1 MRLRAD
7 SPRQGSAMAS
17 ADDQQ
22 GRKDLSYFGIQST
35 WGITKHLG
43 GRKATDRLVQLCAIT
58 PRSKVLEIGCGVGIT
73 SCYLAK
79 KVGCS
84 VTSIDLNG
92 PMVTWAR
99 QRAEREGLADRIAF
113 RVADAQDLPFSDGSF
128 DAVISESVTA
138 FVPDKARAVSECR
151 RVLRPG
157 GSLGLTEVSWVRTPP
172 PADLVDF
179 LTRTMEGAVFLE
191 PSGWLKLLDEGGF
204 TGLRSEVFHLTATG
218 QLASDLSGQSW
229 HDVADRFRAMG
240 AFVGQCLT
248 DADTRRYAG
257 TLMPSLRTI
266 KDLFTYF
273 GYGIYT
279 GRKAD

>member
-1 MRLRAD
+1 
-7 SPRQGSAMAS
+7 MAS
-17 ADDQQ
+17 ADDQEE
-22 GRKDLSYFGIQST
+22 RKDLSYFGIQSA
-35 WGITKHLG
+35 WGVTKHLG
-43 GRKATDRLVQLCAIT
+43 GRRATDRLVQLCAIT
-58 PRSKVLEIGCGVGIT
+58 PESKVLEIGCGVGIT
-73 SCYLAK
+73 SCYLARN
-79 KVGCS
+79 VGCS
-84 VTSIDLNG
+84 VTSIDLNE

-138 FVPDKARAVSECR
+138 FVPDKARAINEYR

-157 GSLGLTEVSWVRTPP
+157 GSLGLTEVSWVMSPP

-179 LTRTMEGAVFLE
+179 LTRVTDGAVFPVPE
-191 PSGWLKLLDEGGF
+191 GWLKLLDDGGF
-204 TGLRSEVFHLTATG
+204 VDLRSEVFHLTARG
-218 QLASDLSGQSW
+218 QLASDLGGLSW

-240 AFVGQCLT
+240 AFVGQYLT

-257 TLMPSLRTI
+257 TLMPSWRTI
-266 KDLFTYF
+266 KDLFSYF

-279 GRKAD
+279 GMKAA